1 MRGMVDIITVEMEK
15 DQTKKNKF
23 SSLLSNK
30 TKLEKCLYVAM
41 IVIMAIIAI
50 ILVDINV
57 KRANDATKQ
66 NTKIVQDIKNIN
78 VHPNDDKTID
88 KFIRD
93 YFKARS
99 NLNYPKIFSA
109 YGRDYYKEERESKD
123 NSFKKIVDNIRYEKI
138 FVSSYDDINI
148 YTDKGFYDDEVI
160 CIVTYDMAFGFTTD
174 KAPMIIVFYLVKKDN
189 SYIIK
194 DTFDVGTS
202 KYIVDVV
209 STDFVKELY
218 NDTYV
223 RLNRVLLSNED
234 LRLAYNSFR
243 QSEMNMKSDLGSLH
257 KKDIIEK
264 IMSNNLDPVKDADK
278 IYNEITAEKKERER
292 QEALNEYLDR
302 VIASLSDAQRLPQ

>member
-1 MRGMVDIITVEMEK
+1 MEK
-15 DQTKKNKF
+15 DQTKKLKFFSFLNNK
-23 SSLLSNK
+23 S
-30 TKLEKCLYVAM
+30 KLEKCFYVAM
-41 IVIMAIIAI
+41 IAILAIIAI
-50 ILVDINV
+50 ILVDIISKKVTNRNLKTSYAV
-57 KRANDATKQ
+57 
-66 NTKIVQDIKNIN
+66 KNIN
-78 VHPNDDKTID
+78 VHPNEDETID

-123 NSFKKIVDNIRYEKI
+123 DSFKKIVDNIRYEKI
-138 FVSSYDDINI
+138 FVSSYDNINI
-148 YTDKGFYDDEVI
+148 YTESGYYDDEVI

-174 KAPMIIVFYLVKKDN
+174 KAPMIIVFYLVKNDN

-194 DTFDVGTS
+194 DYFDVGTS

-234 LRLAYNSFR
+234 LRLVYNSFR

-257 KKDIIEK
+257 KKEIIEK
-264 IMSNNLDPVKDADK
+264 ITSNNLDPIKDA
-278 IYNEITAEKKERER
+278 NEIYDEISAEKKERTR
-292 QEALNEYLDR
+292 YDSLNEYLDR

>member
-1 MRGMVDIITVEMEK
+1 MVGIITVEMEK
-15 DQTKKNKF
+15 DQTKKLKFFSFLNNK
-23 SSLLSNK
+23 S
-30 TKLEKCLYVAM
+30 KLEKCFYVAM
-41 IVIMAIIAI
+41 IAILAIIAI
-50 ILVDINV
+50 ILVDIISKKVTNRNLKTSYAV
-57 KRANDATKQ
+57 
-66 NTKIVQDIKNIN
+66 KNIN
-78 VHPNDDKTID
+78 VHPNEDETID

-123 NSFKKIVDNIRYEKI
+123 DSFKKIVDNIRYEKI
-138 FVSSYDDINI
+138 FVSSYDNINI
-148 YTDKGFYDDEVI
+148 YTESGYYDDEVI

-174 KAPMIIVFYLVKKDN
+174 KAPMIIVFYLVKNDN

-194 DTFDVGTS
+194 DYLDVGTS

-234 LRLAYNSFR
+234 LRLVYNSFR

-257 KKDIIEK
+257 KKEIIEK
-264 IMSNNLDPVKDADK
+264 ITSNNLDPIKDA
-278 IYNEITAEKKERER
+278 NEIYDEISAEKKERTR
-292 QEALNEYLDR
+292 YDSLNEYLDR
-302 VIASLSDAQRLPQ
+302 VIASLSDAQRMP

>member
-1 MRGMVDIITVEMEK
+1 MVGIITVEMEK
-15 DQTKKNKF
+15 DQTKKLKFFSFLKNK
-23 SSLLSNK
+23 S
-30 TKLEKCLYVAM
+30 KLEKCFYVAM
-41 IVIMAIIAI
+41 IAILAIIAI
-50 ILVDINV
+50 ILVDIISKKVTNRNLKTSYAV
-57 KRANDATKQ
+57 
-66 NTKIVQDIKNIN
+66 KNIN
-78 VHPNDDKTID
+78 VHPNEDETID

-123 NSFKKIVDNIRYEKI
+123 DSLKKIVDNIRYEKI
-138 FVSSYDDINI
+138 FVSSYDNINI
-148 YTDKGFYDDEVI
+148 YTESGYYDDEVI

-174 KAPMIIVFYLVKKDN
+174 KAPMIIVFYLVKNDN

-194 DTFDVGTS
+194 DYFDVGTS

-234 LRLAYNSFR
+234 LRLVYNSFR

-257 KKDIIEK
+257 KKEIIEK
-264 IMSNNLDPVKDADK
+264 ITSNNLDPIKDA
-278 IYNEITAEKKERER
+278 NEIYDEISAEKKERTR
-292 QEALNEYLDR
+292 YDSLNEYLDR
-302 VIASLSDAQRLPQ
+302 VIASLSDAQRMP

>member
-1 MRGMVDIITVEMEK
+1 MHGMVDITTVEMEK
-15 DQTKKNKF
+15 DQTKKIEFFSFLRNK
-23 SSLLSNK
+23 S
-30 TKLEKCLYVAM
+30 KLEKCLYVAM

-57 KRANDATKQ
+57 KKANSALNQ
-66 NTKIVQDIKNIN
+66 NKKIENDIKNIN
-78 VHPNDDKTID
+78 VHPNEDEKID
-88 KFIRD
+88 KFIKD
-93 YFKARS
+93 YFKARI

-148 YTDKGFYDDEVI
+148 YTEKGFYDGEVI
-160 CIVTYDMAFGFTTD
+160 CIVTYDMSFGFTTD
-174 KAPMIIVFYLVKKDN
+174 KAPMIIVFYLSNNDD

-194 DTFDVGTS
+194 DAFDVGTS

-234 LRLAYNSFR
+234 LRLVYNSFR

-264 IMSNNLDPVKDADK
+264 ITSNNLDPIKDA
-278 IYNEITAEKKERER
+278 NEIYDEISAEKKERTR
-292 QEALNEYLDR
+292 YDSLNEYLDR
-302 VIASLSDAQRLPQ
+302 VIASLSDAQRMP